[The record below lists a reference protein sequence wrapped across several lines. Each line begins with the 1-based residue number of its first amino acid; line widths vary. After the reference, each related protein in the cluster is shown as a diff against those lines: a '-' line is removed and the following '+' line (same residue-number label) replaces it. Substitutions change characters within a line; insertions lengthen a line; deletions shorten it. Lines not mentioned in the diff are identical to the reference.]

1 MDVDER
7 EKDHAEHKKQEIK
20 EYIGGW
26 FHLSEILE
34 KAKEFCS
41 DKTDQCL
48 KPWWVL
54 VMNYE
59 WCEATFF
66 I

>member
-1 MDVDER
+1 MNEFKQNFIYKNYTTMDVDER

-48 KPWWVL
+48 KP
-54 VMNYE
+54 
-59 WCEATFF
+59 
-66 I
+66 